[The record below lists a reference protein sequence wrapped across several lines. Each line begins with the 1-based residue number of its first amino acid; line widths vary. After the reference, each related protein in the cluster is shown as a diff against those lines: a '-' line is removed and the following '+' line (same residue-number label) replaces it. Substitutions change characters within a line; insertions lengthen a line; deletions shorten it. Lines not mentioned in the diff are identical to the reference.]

1 MAQVKIY
8 GLRSQL
14 SEHRRSLSA
23 AIHDALMVAFGL
35 PEEKKFQRF
44 LSLDGADFIFPAD
57 RSDAYTI
64 IEISIFE
71 GRSAAAKKSLIS
83 RLFANIEKQCDIR
96 PQDVEITL
104 FETPVSHWGI
114 RGVAADELALN
125 YQVKV

>member
-14 SEHRRSLSA
+14 SEYREGLSA

-71 GRSAAAKKSLIS
+71 GRSAAAKKTLIS
-83 RLFANIEKQCDIR
+83 RLFANIEKQCGIR

-104 FETPVSHWGI
+104 FETPMNHWGI
-114 RGVAADELALN
+114 RGVPADELALN